1 MATRDASRL
10 MFNNNKP
17 KDFGNILYSFLFI
30 YFRVFKVAGD
40 KVKGD
45 SSQQSF
51 GG

>member
-1 MATRDASRL
+1 MFMVTKDASRL
-10 MFNNNKP
+10 TFKNNKT
-17 KDFGNILYSFLFI
+17 I

-45 SSQQSF
+45 SAQQSF